1 MKVKKLL
8 KKLKKAGLCDHLEK
22 VTVSYEGLRWSGL
35 VLPRDVQNSKVSW
48 FQMDRKGNIE
58 IYTEGK
64 KGE

>member
-8 KKLKKAGLCDHLEK
+8 KKLKKAGLCDRLEK
-22 VTVSYEGLRWSGL
+22 ATVIYEGLRWSGL
-35 VLPRDVQNSKVSW
+35 VLPRDVLNSKASW
-48 FQMDRKGNIE
+48 FQMDRKGNTE

>member
-22 VTVSYEGLRWSGL
+22 VTIIYEGLRWSAL
-35 VLPRDVQNSKVSW
+35 VLPRDARNSKVSW
-48 FQMDRKGNIE
+48 YQMDRKGNVE